1 VDHAR
6 ALLDFWFGPKPHA
19 AAAVRQRMAF
29 WFGGDS
35 PEMTEMR
42 DRDLE
47 ARYAT
52 LMQRALAGELAAWA
66 DSPRRRLALI
76 LLLDQLPR
84 NIHRGTDLA
93 FASDARARAAARRA
107 LDNGWDIA
115 APEPERQFFYMPFEH
130 SEDAADQALA
140 VQLLTDRLPSHPDLG
155 LHARAH
161 HEVIRR
167 FGRFPTRNAALGRTS
182 SPEEEAYLAEGGY
195 GAVVSALKG

>member
-1 VDHAR
+1 MSDPVEV
-6 ALLDFWFGPKPHA
+6 LDFWLGEVGPAGWYAGGAALDALCRERFGDLVDA
-19 AAAVRQRMAF
+19 ARD
-29 WFGGDS
+29 GG
-35 PEMTEMR
+35 
-42 DRDLE
+42 LE
-47 ARYAT
+47 HWVDGTVGT
-52 LMQRALAGELAAWA
+52 LAY
-66 DSPRRRLALI
+66 LI
-76 LLLDQLPR
+76 LTDQLPR

-195 GAVVSALKG
+195 GAVVAALKG